1 MTERITTPA
10 SSERRP
16 VVAVLGGGIAGL
28 TAAHE
33 LAERGFEVTVY
44 EPRRDERSGLG
55 TEPDN
60 SFPPVK
66 LGGLAASQYST
77 VGTHDGSPAELRPFP
92 GRRGQ
97 PPIPGREVAGE
108 HGFRFFPA
116 YYLHTWDLFQR
127 IPTYARVVSDGGR
140 VTWQPTSRTVMDNV
154 KRVIT
159 QGTTVEGKA
168 SLVFPRESPRT
179 PVEFLSVLRQITD
192 LGFTPQDISTF
203 LGRILRYL
211 STSPLRRA
219 RELQNLSAYDYF
231 VGRDNAESTSRVSY
245 SPRFEK
251 YLLEMPRV
259 LAAFDTRWGDARTN
273 LTTYLQLQLQMDR
286 RDNKADGVLN
296 GPTTESWFDHW
307 YRHLVALGVRFV
319 HAAVER
325 IDPLTA
331 DPGLPP
337 HLRPRVQV
345 TLADGTR
352 LTPDYVVVAVD
363 APAAERITAPMRAAP
378 AGGTVAK
385 LDGFTTS
392 VPPPNGPLEPS
403 GSRPDARRN
412 PYAMEELGRVPW
424 DRFQTL
430 AGIQFYFDTEF
441 QLLRGHVYYS
451 GTEWALSSIN
461 QHGMWER
468 RPSIQRDGHIAVLSV
483 DIGDFNTPS
492 RHLVDEFGRGK
503 PARDCTADEIAT
515 EVWRQIVTAL
525 TSDVD
530 NVPEA
535 LLPWPSW
542 YALDRGLVMAGGPG
556 QGRGRPVHNETP
568 YLVPIVGDW
577 NNRPGAE
584 PWNPHNTSLR
594 AIPPVD
600 RWLEDLER
608 RNVWQA
614 RHGGYQ
620 VHNNSVVFAG
630 TWTRTFTRMTSMEA
644 AGESARHAVNAILD
658 HYVWVGS
665 GGLDLRET
673 TSLNWNFPFG
683 FLDQGYSSPI
693 RMPSPAGDYCYVFDI
708 ENREPAET
716 RLLRTLDSRYCDNSL
731 PHPLD
736 SPGPIPANT
745 PTSPFPPA
753 GGQPMTSPMDY
764 HQLLAYMQVW
774 RQLLEP
780 PANTMPGLPFPNLAT
795 PPGVPSLPFVP
806 PGMPFLPPGGTT
818 PPMPSMSGFMP
829 PPGPTGAMP
838 PAPAD
843 YTQQLFGYLQAWRHY
858 LEQTAGT
865 TGPPSPPSA
874 QPTQPTQQPSQPTQP
889 TAQPTQQSGQQAA
902 QPTQQSGSIPQTT
915 SGGMKIPPETNYAV
929 ALNQF
934 GGQLPIEEA
943 SFNRAF
949 AQGRTPL
956 RRPINELASRSNFQ
970 TLYRQSSD
978 EIVAP
983 QGIMSATNAP
993 ETRGVDNASRVTT
1006 SNSELKL
1013 PFREDVTANVDTSGL
1028 FGRGR
1033 NVDTNQGSAAAQMS
1047 MRPPFSEGGTQLTD
1061 FGHLHD
1067 LERYAATA
1075 STAGATRPGGSPTPS
1090 AQVHPTAF
1098 AALVGRHDAALAV
1111 PKEGDLGSAH

>member
-10 SSERRP
+10 SSARRP
-16 VVAVLGGGIAGL
+16 TVVVLGGGIAGL

-55 TEPDN
+55 TYPEGAI
-60 SFPPVK
+60 PPVK

-77 VGTHDGSPAELRPFP
+77 VGAHGGSPAELRPFP

-97 PPIPGREVAGE
+97 PPVPAREVAGE

-116 YYLHTWDLFQR
+116 YYLHTWDMFQR
-127 IPTYARVVSDGGR
+127 IPTYERVGSEGGG
-140 VTWQPTSRTVMDNV
+140 VGWQPTSRTVMDNV
-154 KRVIT
+154 RRVIT
-159 QGTTVEGKA
+159 QGTTVEGQA
-168 SLVFPRESPRT
+168 SLVFPREAPRT
-179 PVEFLSVLRQITD
+179 PFEFLSILGQLTK
-192 LGFTPQDISTF
+192 LGFTPLDISTF

-231 VGRDNAESTSRVSY
+231 VGRNNADEPRTVSY
-245 SPRFEK
+245 SPRFDA

-319 HAAVER
+319 NGAVER
-325 IDPLTA
+325 IDPLPA
-331 DPGLPP
+331 DPALPP
-337 HLRPRVQV
+337 YLRPRIQI

-352 LTPDYVVVAVD
+352 LNPDYAVVAVD
-363 APAAERITAPMRAAP
+363 APAAERITAPMRAAA
-378 AGGTVAK
+378 AGGTVVE

-392 VPPPNGPLEPS
+392 VPPPNGPLEPTTNRA
-403 GSRPDARRN
+403 GARRD
-412 PYAMEELGRVPW
+412 PYAMDELGRVPW

-468 RPSIQRDGHIAVLSV
+468 RPSLPRDGHVAVLSV

-503 PARDCTADEIAT
+503 AARDCTADEIAT
-515 EVWRQIVTAL
+515 EVWRQVVTAL

-542 YALDRGLVMAGGPG
+542 YALDRGLVMAGGSG
-556 QGRGRPVHNETP
+556 QGAGRPIRNETP

-594 AIPPVD
+594 EIPPEDV
-600 RWLEDLER
+600 WLAELEL

-658 HYVWVGS
+658 HYVWVES
-665 GGLDLRET
+665 GGLDVRET
-673 TSLNWNFPFG
+673 TSLAWQFPFG

-716 RLLRTLDSRYCDNSL
+716 RLLRMLDSRYCEQSL

-736 SPGPIPANT
+736 SPTAMPVGT
-745 PTSPFPPA
+745 PTSPVPPPA
-753 GGQPMTSPMDY
+753 GGQPMTSPMDFQ
-764 HQLLAYMQVW
+764 QLLAYMQIW
-774 RQLLEP
+774 RQLLEQTT
-780 PANTMPGLPFPNLAT
+780 NVVPGLPFPAFPT
-795 PPGVPSLPFVP
+795 PGAPLVP
-806 PGMPFLPPGGTT
+806 PVVTSS
-818 PPMPSMSGFMP
+818 PMPPTGAFGP
-829 PPGPTGAMP
+829 PPGLNAMP

-843 YTQQLFGYLQAWRHY
+843 YAQQLFGYLQAWRHY
-858 LEQTAGT
+858 LEQSAGPA
-865 TGPPSPPSA
+865 GPLA
-874 QPTQPTQQPSQPTQP
+874 QPTTQPPLPTLPPQPPLPPTQP
-889 TAQPTQQSGQQAA
+889 QMPTQPNQ
-902 QPTQQSGSIPQTT
+902 QQSGSTPQPSPVPQQSNGGTT
-915 SGGMKIPPETNYAV
+915 IPPKIVLAN
-929 ALNQF
+929 ALDQF
-934 GGQLPIEEA
+934 GNQLPIEGSLDREA
-943 SFNRAF
+943 LLEQRA
-949 AQGRTPL
+949 PL
-956 RRPINELASRSNFQ
+956 RRPITELGSRGNFQ
-970 TLYRQSSD
+970 S
-978 EIVAP
+978 
-983 QGIMSATNAP
+983 
-993 ETRGVDNASRVTT
+993 
-1006 SNSELKL
+1006 
-1013 PFREDVTANVDTSGL
+1013 L
-1028 FGRGR
+1028 FGRSA
-1033 NVDTNQGSAAAQMS
+1033 DTSVTTQAAAS
-1047 MRPPFSEGGTQLTD
+1047 D
-1061 FGHLHD
+1061 
-1067 LERYAATA
+1067 
-1075 STAGATRPGGSPTPS
+1075 AGANSMTSRAQLGRAIDETQSDIAIPGSHFGLRGADGARASHSLMTPS
-1090 AQVHPTAF
+1090 AVPGTPRQASQRPAAHVRTAF
-1098 AALVGRHDAALAV
+1098 SGLADRV
-1111 PKEGDLGSAH
+1111 APAPRTDGELGSAH